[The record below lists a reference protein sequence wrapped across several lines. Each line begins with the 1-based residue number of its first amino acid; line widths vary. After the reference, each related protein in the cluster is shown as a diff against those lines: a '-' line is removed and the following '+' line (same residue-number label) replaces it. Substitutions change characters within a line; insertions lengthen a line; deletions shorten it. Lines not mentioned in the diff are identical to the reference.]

1 MIGNSAFSNSENAV
15 LTLFN
20 FNPILKDV
28 KIDYRFSMIIF
39 RATSAKRAMF
49 LPAFFVRKA

>member
-20 FNPILKDV
+20 FNPILNDV